1 VDESI
6 FSGPNLAFVGISTVF
21 VALLLMVIAITLMR
35 RILAPQ
41 TSETLEVAKD
51 AAGANENGAAATS
64 DENVEDT
71 LRGVA
76 LAAYA
81 FHCSRSVRV
90 PSATG
95 SSPWQRAGRVA
106 QVERRKPRH

>member
-1 VDESI
+1 M
-6 FSGPNLAFVGISTVF
+6 SGPTLAFVGISTVF
-21 VALLLMVIAITLMR
+21 VALLLMVIAVTIMKR
-35 RILAPQ
+35 VLAP
-41 TSETLEVAKD
+41 ETPEPLEGAKD
-51 AAGANENGAAATS
+51 AANANDDGP

-81 FHCSRSVRV
+81 FHCSRNVRV

-95 SSPWQRAGRVA
+95 SSPWQRAGRVS
-106 QVERRKPRH
+106 QVERRKRLH

>member
-1 VDESI
+1 
-6 FSGPNLAFVGISTVF
+6 
-21 VALLLMVIAITLMR
+21 MVIAITIMK
-35 RILAPQ
+35 RILAPDPPQ
-41 TSETLEVAKD
+41 TLEAAKD
-51 AAGANENGAAATS
+51 PADANDDGGP

-81 FHCSRSVRV
+81 FHCSRNVRV

-95 SSPWQRAGRVA
+95 SSPWQRAGRVS
-106 QVERRKPRH
+106 QVERRKRLH